1 MPVFEYKG
9 VDANSK
15 NVSGVI
21 DAESEKAARAKLRKQ
36 RVFPTK
42 IVQGGARGGKKG
54 GKFFQNVTVEEVAS
68 MTRQLAVL
76 LGAQIPLIDSLAAT
90 LDQVENPIIRK
101 ALTETKD
108 KVSEGARLGDCMQAF
123 PKVFDNI
130 YIFMVKAGEASGA
143 LDVVLKRLADF
154 KEAQAEMK
162 AKIKAAMTY
171 PVIMAIVA
179 TGMLGYIFTS
189 VVPKIT
195 AVFEKQKAVLPGP
208 TQVIISITY
217 VIQNYWWLVI
227 LCGVGIFFAIRSYAR
242 TAKGRERLD
251 EFKLKAPV
259 FGDLNRKV
267 AVARLSRTLSTLLN
281 SGVQL
286 LPGLDIV
293 RNVMDN
299 VVLSKIIE
307 STMVSVKEGES
318 LAEPL
323 RRSGKFPTLFIHMVT
338 VGEKTGMLEQMLEKV
353 ADTYDTEVDH
363 AIDGMTSLLT
373 PVMLVVMGG
382 AIGFIVFAVMMP
394 ILQLTQNQ

>member
-1 MPVFEYKG
+1 MPVFTYKG
-9 VDANSK
+9 VDAASK

-21 DAESEKAARAKLRKQ
+21 DAESEKAARAKLRKM

-42 IVQGGARGGKKG
+42 VALEGGSSKKSS
-54 GKFFQNVTVEEVAS
+54 KFFQTVTVEEIAS

-76 LGAQIPLIDSLAAT
+76 INASIPLIDALSAT
-90 LDQVENPIIRK
+90 LDQVENPIIRT
-101 ALTETKD
+101 AMTEIKD
-108 KVSEGARLGDCMQAF
+108 KVTEGARLGDCMAAY

-143 LDVVLKRLADF
+143 LDVVLQRLADF

-162 AKIKAAMTY
+162 AKIKSAMTY

-179 TGMLGYIFTS
+179 TGMLGYIFTG

-195 AVFEKQKAVLPGP
+195 AVFQKQKAVLPMP
-208 TQVIISITY
+208 TQIIIQITY
-217 VIQNYWWLVI
+217 VIQNYWWLVAI
-227 LCGVGIFFAIRSYAR
+227 IGVGLFFAFRSYAR
-242 TAKGRERLD
+242 SKNGRARIDDL
-251 EFKLKAPV
+251 KLKIPV

-267 AVARLSRTLSTLLN
+267 AVARFSRTLSTLLN

-286 LPGLDIV
+286 LQGLDIV

-299 VVLSKIIE
+299 VVLSKVIE
-307 STMVSVKEGES
+307 ATMVSVKEGES
-318 LAEPL
+318 LADPL
-323 RRSGKFPTLFIHMVT
+323 RRSGRFPTLFIHMVT
-338 VGEKTGMLEQMLEKV
+338 VGEKTGQLEQMLQKV
-353 ADTYDTEVDH
+353 ADTFDTEVDH
-363 AIDGMTSLLT
+363 SIDAMTALLT